1 MASIDFITLAAA
13 KRRARLLVEQA
24 SIKGIDLSDY
34 LKKDETLKLLKDK
47 QDKINFTKPTSP
59 KNQDFW
65 LDSSVSPFELKVYS
79 NNKWET
85 IGGNSSI
92 SFDDWVTNTP
102 YKKDDYAVYDNKL
115 YQAIKYHTS
124 STKFNTD
131 IKNWK
136 LIIGCKT
143 DQYFKELSNPDKT
156 TYVMCGDKIISGVK
170 KNTVVKTVT
179 DPTTGN
185 VSTVTIK
192 TEQSPTF
199 TFKETDIVTIDSTT
213 GNTIH
218 SIEKTLSGSDGADI
232 STASGEK
239 TTIITDPS
247 GKEISNETEAVQ
259 YINGTT
265 DAFMSLDDANN
276 SLDLITDDLKWN
288 PSRNSDSLMTEGD
301 VDNMLDHIT
310 GGLGWK

>member
-92 SFDDWVTNTP
+92 SFDDWVINTP

-115 YQAIKYHTS
+115 YQAIKDHTS
-124 STKFNTD
+124 TTKFNND
-131 IKNWK
+131 IKN
-136 LIIGCKT
+136 
-143 DQYFKELSNPDKT
+143 
-156 TYVMCGDKIISGVK
+156 
-170 KNTVVKTVT
+170 
-179 DPTTGN
+179 
-185 VSTVTIK
+185 
-192 TEQSPTF
+192 
-199 TFKETDIVTIDSTT
+199 
-213 GNTIH
+213 
-218 SIEKTLSGSDGADI
+218 
-232 STASGEK
+232 
-239 TTIITDPS
+239 
-247 GKEISNETEAVQ
+247 
-259 YINGTT
+259 
-265 DAFMSLDDANN
+265 
-276 SLDLITDDLKWN
+276 
-288 PSRNSDSLMTEGD
+288 
-301 VDNMLDHIT
+301 
-310 GGLGWK
+310 